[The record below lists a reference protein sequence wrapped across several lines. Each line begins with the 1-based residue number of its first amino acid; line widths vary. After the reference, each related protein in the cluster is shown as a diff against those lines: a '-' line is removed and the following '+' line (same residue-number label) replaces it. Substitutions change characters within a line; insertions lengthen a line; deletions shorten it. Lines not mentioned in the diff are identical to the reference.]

1 MRSSYNNVLI
11 GNFAGQ
17 DIGSNQPNPNYSNVV
32 IGYNAG
38 NNLIGNGNV
47 FIGNEAGRDLT
58 VVHNKLYIDNA
69 ANAVPLIYGDFASK
83 RIGFGTNTPGHKL
96 DVRET
101 VTDGFVASVSNNG
114 NMGTSHGMRI
124 IAGNSSSTGA
134 TFIRFEKGVYGSSTS
149 IGSIWHNG
157 ASTVAYATTS
167 DERIK
172 RDIHQTSLGLADLMK
187 IGVYDFTFTF
197 DETNS
202 QQNGFLAQQLYDI
215 YPAAVCKPQDPNDMW
230 MVDYSRVS
238 PLVVKAIQEQQV
250 IIELQNQK
258 IERLEK
264 LVESL
269 FQGGRD

>member
-1 MRSSYNNVLI
+1 
-11 GNFAGQ
+11 
-17 DIGSNQPNPNYSNVV
+17 
-32 IGYNAG
+32 
-38 NNLIGNGNV
+38 
-47 FIGNEAGRDLT
+47 
-58 VVHNKLYIDNA
+58 
-69 ANAVPLIYGDFASK
+69 
-83 RIGFGTNTPGHKL
+83 
-96 DVRET
+96 
-101 VTDGFVASVSNNG
+101 
-114 NMGTSHGMRI
+114 
-124 IAGNSSSTGA
+124 
-134 TFIRFEKGVYGSSTS
+134 
-149 IGSIWHNG
+149 
-157 ASTVAYATTS
+157 
-167 DERIK
+167 
-172 RDIHQTSLGLADLMK
+172 
-187 IGVYDFTFTF
+187 VYDFTFTF